1 MDRAVQVSTLSLA
14 GVTTEQAMWGAGVGI
29 GTFIVTSIL
38 SALLIIFLPANYFCR
53 RKKPSGRREVGVHWA
68 VEISKNLLGVIL
80 IGLGIMM
87 LVLPGPGVLTILI
100 GLMML
105 SIPGKRKLAAS
116 LIRRTGALPPVNRF
130 RARFGVA
137 PLTLNGK

>member
-1 MDRAVQVSTLSLA
+1 MQVSTLILSGL
-14 GVTTEQAMWGAGVGI
+14 TTNQAMWGAGLGI
-29 GTFIVTSIL
+29 GTFVVTSVL

-53 RKKPSGRREVGVHWA
+53 RKKLSGRREVGIHWA
-68 VEISKNLLGVIL
+68 VEIAKNLLGIIL

-105 SIPGKRKLAAS
+105 SIPGKRKLAAG

-130 RARFGVA
+130 RARFGNE